1 MIEVENKTKYQR
13 RNATGVRE
21 KEKLT
26 EAGHSTV
33 QHSTPQRSTSQ
44 RSTPHH
50 SIVHQTTPQSE
61 PIIHSPTKLNSC
73 SSYSTP
79 EA

>member
-50 SIVHQTTPQSE
+50 TT
-61 PIIHSPTKLNSC
+61 
-73 SSYSTP
+73 
-79 EA
+79 A